1 MHVRQ
6 KFQDLTKVDNIE
18 AQIFYFQQQLRMDS
32 AMYLRVQAHSR
43 VPTLINLMKQRMNID
58 KSDLNWQK
66 FRLAITLQ
74 DMAFLKI
81 EIGKY
86 DVALFHLRETETR
99 MRDIKSDEKVDQ
111 VVLEM
116 AEERNN
122 TLANRAQA
130 HL

>member
-1 MHVRQ
+1 
-6 KFQDLTKVDNIE
+6 
-18 AQIFYFQQQLRMDS
+18 
-32 AMYLRVQAHSR
+32 
-43 VPTLINLMKQRMNID
+43 MKQRMNID

-86 DVALFHLRETETR
+86 DDALFHLRETETR

>member
-1 MHVRQ
+1 
-6 KFQDLTKVDNIE
+6 
-18 AQIFYFQQQLRMDS
+18 
-32 AMYLRVQAHSR
+32 
-43 VPTLINLMKQRMNID
+43 
-58 KSDLNWQK
+58 
-66 FRLAITLQ
+66 
-74 DMAFLKI
+74 MAFLKI

-86 DVALFHLRETETR
+86 DDALLHLRETETR

>member
-1 MHVRQ
+1 
-6 KFQDLTKVDNIE
+6 
-18 AQIFYFQQQLRMDS
+18 
-32 AMYLRVQAHSR
+32 
-43 VPTLINLMKQRMNID
+43 MKQRMNID

-66 FRLAITLQ
+66 FRLAMTLQ

-86 DVALFHLRETETR
+86 DDALLHLRETEAR

>member
-1 MHVRQ
+1 
-6 KFQDLTKVDNIE
+6 
-18 AQIFYFQQQLRMDS
+18 
-32 AMYLRVQAHSR
+32 
-43 VPTLINLMKQRMNID
+43 MKQRMNID

-86 DVALFHLRETETR
+86 DDALLHLRETETR

>member
-1 MHVRQ
+1 
-6 KFQDLTKVDNIE
+6 
-18 AQIFYFQQQLRMDS
+18 
-32 AMYLRVQAHSR
+32 
-43 VPTLINLMKQRMNID
+43 MNID

-86 DVALFHLRETETR
+86 DDALLHLRETETR